1 MSLYCAMIDFGTP
14 EFDEALKLRYDV
26 LRKPLNLEF
35 DPNDIA
41 TEYDSFHLACYDQTS
56 SELLGVLILKPVD
69 ESTLKMRQVAVAG
82 EAQSRGVGTFMV
94 RASEQFATH
103 KNYKKISLHARLAAV
118 NFYLKNGYIAEGD
131 IFQEVGIDHQFMYKL
146 L

>member
-14 EFDEALKLRYDV
+14 EFDEALRLRYDV

-35 DPNDIA
+35 DTNDIA
-41 TEYDSFHLACYDQTS
+41 TEYDSFHLACYDHNS
-56 SELLGVLILKPVD
+56 NELLGVLILKPVD
-69 ESTLKMRQVAVAG
+69 ESTLKMRQVAVAA

-118 NFYLKNGYIAEGD
+118 NFYLKNGYMAEGD
-131 IFQEVGIDHQFMYKL
+131 IFQEVGIDHQSMYKL